1 MPERSKLPDLKNEAL
16 DVIPRAFSQGGL
28 GASFQAA
35 GAGIARTLATQR
47 NMKIHWLAGNMVIL
61 VATALPFDLTIRV
74 ALLFSVAL
82 VLFAEILNTALEA
95 FVDLH
100 IQEYHRLAM
109 LAKDAA
115 AAGVLVLALGTVI
128 IFSEMIYHDW
138 AIVLEN
144 QSAVWTTV
152 VYGIP
157 LILSEWAG
165 LFLFRRNPF
174 NYLRVVCSVGL
185 LCLLLPISQD
195 PIFSIL
201 GFIWV
206 LVAFAARHVY
216 PHDWE
221 VHGVAQNE

>member
-16 DVIPRAFSQGGL
+16 DVIPRAFSK
-28 GASFQAA
+28 ADW
-35 GAGIARTLATQR
+35 ARAFRLPVPVSR
-47 NMKIHWLAGNMVIL
+47 VPWRHNVIWRHWLAGNMVIL

-152 VYGIP
+152 VYGMP

-174 NYLRVVCSVGL
+174 NY
-185 LCLLLPISQD
+185 
-195 PIFSIL
+195 
-201 GFIWV
+201 
-206 LVAFAARHVY
+206 
-216 PHDWE
+216 
-221 VHGVAQNE
+221 

>member
-1 MPERSKLPDLKNEAL
+1 MPEPSKLPDLKNEAL
-16 DVIPRAFSQGGL
+16 DIIPRAFSQGGL
-28 GASFQAA
+28 AASFRAA

-47 NMKIHWLAGNMVIL
+47 NMKVHWLAGNMVIL

-128 IFSEMIYHDW
+128 IFSEMIYHQW
-138 AIVLEN
+138 RIVLEN
-144 QSAVWTTV
+144 QPAVWTTV
-152 VYGIP
+152 MYGAP
-157 LILSEWAG
+157 LIVSEWLG
-165 LFLFRRNPF
+165 LFYWRRNTLNSF
-174 NYLRVVCSVGL
+174 RLLLSLGL
-185 LCLLLPISQD
+185 LVMLVPISQD

-201 GFIWV
+201 GFVWV
-206 LVAFAARHVY
+206 LVAFIARYVY
-216 PHDWE
+216 PHDLTE
-221 VHGVAQNE
+221 QGVQRHG